1 MSGFDAPFVAESTV
15 KIAMELREIIPV
27 PLNGTTLVIGEIKH
41 ILMNQLLVG
50 KDGYVDHEKAGT
62 ITVVGLDSYFDTL
75 ALARL
80 SYAKPNQGLTTVTRA

>member
-1 MSGFDAPFVAESTV
+1 ESTV
-15 KIAMELREIIPV
+15 KIAMELREIIPIQ
-27 PLNGTTLVIGEIKH
+27 LNGTTLVIGEIKH
-41 ILMNQLLVG
+41 ILMNPSLVG

-80 SYAKPNQGLTTVTRA
+80 SYAKPDEIVKTVTPA